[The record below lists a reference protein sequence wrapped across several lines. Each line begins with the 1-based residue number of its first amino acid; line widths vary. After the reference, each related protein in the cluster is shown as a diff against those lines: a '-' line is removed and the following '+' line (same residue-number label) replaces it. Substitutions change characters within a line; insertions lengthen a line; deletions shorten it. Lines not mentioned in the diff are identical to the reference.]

1 MTDALIA
8 ARLVHFASVMALF
21 GGALFALYA
30 HAGGVAAIVRF
41 LRIQFVLASLL
52 ALVSEVGWLATSI
65 ANMTGDWTDVT
76 DPEVLRSALFETDF
90 GQVWLVRMALTV
102 VLLLL
107 SLFRFSAASRTG
119 AGFFAL
125 LSALLLASLAL
136 TGHAAAHKGQMGDV
150 HRVVQAIHL
159 LAGGTWLGGLLPL
172 ARVLASARRTR
183 SAAAIGWAATEVG
196 RFSRVGYWA
205 VGLVLVSGIANSIFL
220 VGSVAAFSASQYG
233 QVLAAKIALV
243 LIMVAIAAIN
253 RFRIMPQLAAA
264 PAPERAAALW
274 RNVMAELALALA
286 VLALVSLL
294 GTLIPA
300 IYHEE
305 QGGRVGKFY
314 TIKNAIMVNA
324 A

>member
-30 HAGGVAAIVRF
+30 HSGGVAAIVRF
-41 LRIQFVLASLL
+41 LRMQFVLASVL
-52 ALVSEVGWLATSI
+52 ALVSEAGWLATSI
-65 ANMTGDWTDVT
+65 ANMTGDWTDIT
-76 DPEVLRSALFETDF
+76 DPEVVRSALLETDF
-90 GQVWLVRMALTV
+90 GQVWLARMALTL

-107 SLFRFSAASRTG
+107 SFFRFSAASRGG
-119 AGFFAL
+119 AGVFAL
-125 LSALLLASLAL
+125 LSAVLLASLAL
-136 TGHAAAHKGQMGDV
+136 TGHAAAHKGPMGDV

-159 LAGGTWLGGLLPL
+159 LAGGIWLGGLLPL
-172 ARVLASARRTR
+172 GRVLASARRTH
-183 SAAAIGWAATEVG
+183 SAAAIGWAGTIVG

-205 VGLVLVSGIANSIFL
+205 VGLVLATGIVNSIFL
-220 VGSVAAFSASQYG
+220 VGSVEGFSATQYG

-243 LIMVAIAAIN
+243 LIMVAIASIN
-253 RFRIMPQLAAA
+253 RFRWAPRITAA
-264 PAPERAAALW
+264 PALQPAAALW

-300 IYHEE
+300 KYHDTGE
-305 QGGRVGKFY
+305 GG
-314 TIKNAIMVNA
+314 AIRLPFLNQLV
-324 A
+324 